1 MVVYK
6 IVYTKKAVNDIEKL
20 KSAKLDKKT
29 KALIEL
35 VRENPFQTP
44 PPYEKLQGDLR
55 GAYSRR
61 INIKHRVV
69 YEVLEEENIVKI
81 LSMWTHYEF

>member
-1 MVVYK
+1 MYK

-29 KALIEL
+29 KPLIEL
-35 VRENPFQTP
+35 IRENPFQTP
-44 PPYEKLQGDLR
+44 PSYEKLQGDLS

-61 INIKHRVV
+61 INLKHRFV
-69 YEVLEEENIVKI
+69 YEVLEDEKTVKI

>member
-1 MVVYK
+1 MYK
-6 IVYTKKAVNDIEKL
+6 IVYTKKALKDIEKV

-35 VRENPFQTP
+35 VRENPFQNP
-44 PPYEKLQGDLR
+44 PPYEKIQGDLS

-61 INIKHRVV
+61 INVKHRFV
-69 YEVLEEENIVKI
+69 YEVFEEEKILKI